1 MWSIFKPRTQ
11 AQAHVS
17 ALYDRIVETAR
28 QPEFYE
34 AGGVPDTAEGRFELI
49 SLHVIIAIRR
59 LNGLGEAGKAAGQ
72 SLFEYFFKDMDY
84 AMREMGIGD
93 TSIGK
98 KVRAM
103 AEVFYGRFK
112 SYAEAADAGD
122 GAALEAAIRRNV
134 FNDED
139 AAEAGA
145 LARYFQA
152 SESRLSDADLLADP
166 PSEVLDFPEFKA

>member
-17 ALYDRIVETAR
+17 ALYDRIVDTAR
-28 QPEFYE
+28 RPEFYE
-34 AGGVPDTAEGRFELI
+34 TGGVPDTAEGRFELI

-59 LNGLGEAGKAAGQ
+59 LNGLGGPGKMAGQ
-72 SLFEYFFKDMDY
+72 ALFEYFFKDMDY

-122 GAALEAAIRRNV
+122 DAALEAAIRRNI
-134 FNDED
+134 FSDDD
-139 AAEAGA
+139 AGDAGA

-152 SESRLSDADLLADP
+152 SENRLKDVDLLAGR
-166 PSEVLDFPEFKA
+166 PSEVLDFPEFSA